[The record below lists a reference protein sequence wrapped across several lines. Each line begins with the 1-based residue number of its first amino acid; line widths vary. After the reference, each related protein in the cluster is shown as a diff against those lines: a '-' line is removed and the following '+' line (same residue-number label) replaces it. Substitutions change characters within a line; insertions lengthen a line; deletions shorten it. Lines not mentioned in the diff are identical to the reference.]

1 MKFLLDENISP
12 LLIAEIKSRYPGSLD
27 IHDIGY
33 GGKSD
38 HEIYEF
44 LSFHEY
50 ALITFNLDFS
60 DIRKFPP
67 ELVEGII
74 VLRFKN
80 KRIQEITTDTLT
92 FLEELI
98 KLDHQHALIIFQNS
112 GIRIKTRL
120 KVIKQ

>member
-12 LLIAEIKSRYPGSLD
+12 LFIEKIKARYPGSVD

-33 GGKSD
+33 GGKND
-38 HEIYEF
+38 NDIYDF
-44 LSFHEY
+44 LRFHDY
-50 ALITFNLDFS
+50 VLITFDLDFS

-80 KRIQEITTDTLT
+80 KRIQDLMIETLHY
-92 FLEELI
+92 LEELV
-98 KLDHQHALIIFQNS
+98 KLEYQHSLSIFQNS

-120 KVIKQ
+120 KTVK